1 MQYECPVIINY
12 DIYSIFL
19 AIRADLLPAGVATL
33 PVAFFEILGLAGD
46 AGAGIAVVF
55 DCPTVSVVFLFTLEL
70 CFPCRYNA
78 APPITAKPTI
88 TPI

>member
-1 MQYECPVIINY
+1 MQYECPDIINY

-55 DCPTVSVVFLFTLEL
+55 DCICYSNFETALLKFLYLKKSL
-70 CFPCRYNA
+70 
-78 APPITAKPTI
+78 
-88 TPI
+88 